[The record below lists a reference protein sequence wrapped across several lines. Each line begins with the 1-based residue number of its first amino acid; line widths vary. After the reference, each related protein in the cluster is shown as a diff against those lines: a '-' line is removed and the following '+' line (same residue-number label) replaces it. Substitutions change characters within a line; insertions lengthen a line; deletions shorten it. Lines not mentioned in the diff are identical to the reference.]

1 MSSSSSTAHNTRQRI
16 EVYVLKLKDGKY
28 YVGESTNADSR
39 IKAHFNG
46 NGSAWTKRYGPVKVV
61 ERIQNCDAFEENN
74 ITKQYMLKYG
84 IDNVRGGA
92 YVQTQL
98 DEAQKAA
105 IIAEQRSVTGGCFRC
120 GSSTHWAANCNAFHQ
135 NKRKHEKKSDDA
147 MFIHMVIILS
157 IFVFIMVTLLMN

>member
-1 MSSSSSTAHNTRQRI
+1 MQHKTKRRILKMSSSSTARNTRQQI
-16 EVYVLKLKDGKY
+16 EVYVLKLKEGKY
-28 YVGESTNADSR
+28 YVGQSTDADSR

-46 NGSAWTKRYGPVKVV
+46 SGSAWTKQYAPVKVV
-61 ERIQNCDAFEENN
+61 ERMKNCDVFEEDK

-120 GSSTHWAANCNAFHQ
+120 GSSTHWAANCNA
-135 NKRKHEKKSDDA
+135 
-147 MFIHMVIILS
+147 L
-157 IFVFIMVTLLMN
+157 